1 MSLALGAWLLF
12 ICVFVA
18 FCVGRARGRDEVRAQ
33 VLRDLGP
40 ILPMVEEIVRM
51 AESLGANLGG
61 EPQKQGEALRKA
73 SPWN

>member
-1 MSLALGAWLLF
+1 VSLAIAAWLLF
-12 ICVFVA
+12 LCVFVA
-18 FCVGRARGRDEVRAQ
+18 FQVGRARGRDEVRAQ

-51 AESLGANLGG
+51 AESLGAESGT
-61 EPQKQGEALRKA
+61 EAQKQGDPIPGV